1 MITTHAQFW
10 FFRKL
15 SGNSFSTSFYVWFF
29 KNPVDTGRKLN
40 AHKTFR
46 RHPERLLNVL
56 CTFNLRPVST
66 GKDASHI
73 YFIKWLNII
82 WLILLSDCLY
92 FLRWISVVCFP
103 GGDVVS
109 FEINLIFLIKRFF
122 YMTKKSREKFKY
134 LENGNSF

>member
-122 YMTKKSREKFKY
+122 YVTKKSREKFKY

>member
-103 GGDVVS
+103 GGDVAS